1 MFGRKKTLNDE
12 LAPTTTDESA
22 RPGAKNRP
30 TPKRREQEAL
40 NKRPLIVTDRKAAGA
55 QDKAA
60 RREAMAK
67 QRAGMMTG
75 DEKYLPV
82 RDKGPRRRFI
92 RDTVD
97 ARWNIGE
104 FMLPIMLIVLLLSFV
119 RTNWALLLVFV
130 LVYGLILVA
139 IVDALLMW
147 RRTRRK
153 VEDKF
158 GGGREGR
165 RVVRHHARLPDAPHP
180 HAEAAGRPRRAPGLS
195 HTPAR
200 SRGLPRPSVLQLGE
214 RRAAPASRHTSR
226 SRACRRTPS
235 AARTTS
241 RSSPALAARDGPEA
255 VRAFGGIPRLDS
267 GSSSASRDHSAPS
280 ADEERDRRPLATTT
294 GRAARSRPGCGGLG
308 RPRGG

>member
-1 MFGRKKTLNDE
+1 VFGRKKTLNED
-12 LAPTTTDESA
+12 LAPTASTDASA
-22 RPGAKNRP
+22 RAGAKNRP

-40 NKRPLIVTDRKAAGA
+40 NKRPLIVTDRKAATK
-55 QDKAA
+55 QDKTA

-75 DEKYLPV
+75 DEKYLPA

-139 IVDALLMW
+139 IGDALLMW

-158 GGGREGR
+158 GGAEKG
-165 RVVRHHARLPDAPHP
+165 DAWY
-180 HAEAAGRPRRAPGLS
+180 AIMRAF
-195 HTPAR
+195 
-200 SRGLPRPSVLQLGE
+200 QM
-214 RRAAPASRHTSR
+214 
-226 SRACRRTPS
+226 RRTRMPKPQV
-235 AARTTS
+235 ARGQH
-241 RSSPALAARDGPEA
+241 PA
-255 VRAFGGIPRLDS
+255 
-267 GSSSASRDHSAPS
+267 
-280 ADEERDRRPLATTT
+280 
-294 GRAARSRPGCGGLG
+294 
-308 RPRGG
+308 

>member
-12 LAPTTTDESA
+12 LAPTASTDQSA

-40 NKRPLIVTDRKAAGA
+40 NKRPLIVTDRKAATK
-55 QDKAA
+55 QDKTV

-75 DEKYLPV
+75 DEKYLPA

-139 IVDALLMW
+139 IGDALLMW

-153 VEDKF
+153 MDDKF
-158 GGGREGR
+158 GGADKG
-165 RVVRHHARLPDAPHP
+165 DAWY
-180 HAEAAGRPRRAPGLS
+180 AIMRAF
-195 HTPAR
+195 
-200 SRGLPRPSVLQLGE
+200 QM
-214 RRAAPASRHTSR
+214 
-226 SRACRRTPS
+226 RRTRMPKPQV
-235 AARTTS
+235 ARGEH
-241 RSSPALAARDGPEA
+241 PA
-255 VRAFGGIPRLDS
+255 
-267 GSSSASRDHSAPS
+267 
-280 ADEERDRRPLATTT
+280 
-294 GRAARSRPGCGGLG
+294 
-308 RPRGG
+308 

>member
-1 MFGRKKTLNDE
+1 MFGRKKTLNEE
-12 LAPTTTDESA
+12 LAPTASTDPSA

-40 NKRPLIVTDRKAAGA
+40 NKRPLIVTDRKAATK
-55 QDKAA
+55 QDKTA

-75 DEKYLPV
+75 DEKYLPA

-104 FMLPIMLIVLLLSFV
+104 FMLPIMLLVLLLSFV

-139 IVDALLMW
+139 IGDALLMW

-153 VEDKF
+153 MEDKF
-158 GGGREGR
+158 G
-165 RVVRHHARLPDAPHP
+165 
-180 HAEAAGRPRRAPGLS
+180 AAGKGDAWYAIMRAF
-195 HTPAR
+195 
-200 SRGLPRPSVLQLGE
+200 QM
-214 RRAAPASRHTSR
+214 
-226 SRACRRTPS
+226 RRTRMPKPQV
-235 AARTTS
+235 ARGEH
-241 RSSPALAARDGPEA
+241 PA
-255 VRAFGGIPRLDS
+255 
-267 GSSSASRDHSAPS
+267 
-280 ADEERDRRPLATTT
+280 
-294 GRAARSRPGCGGLG
+294 
-308 RPRGG
+308 

>member
-12 LAPTTTDESA
+12 PAAQVEQDS

-30 TPKRREQEAL
+30 TPKRRDQEAL
-40 NKRPLIVTDRKAAGA
+40 NKRPLIVTDRKAAGK
-55 QDKAA
+55 QDKTA

-67 QRAGMMTG
+67 QRAGMLMG

-92 RDTVD
+92 RDSVD

-104 FMLPIMLIVLLLSFV
+104 VMLPVMLLVLLLSFV

-139 IVDALLMW
+139 IGDAVLMW

-158 GGGREGR
+158 GQAEKG
-165 RVVRHHARLPDAPHP
+165 DAWY
-180 HAEAAGRPRRAPGLS
+180 AIMRAF
-195 HTPAR
+195 
-200 SRGLPRPSVLQLGE
+200 QM
-214 RRAAPASRHTSR
+214 
-226 SRACRRTPS
+226 RRTRMPK
-235 AARTTS
+235 
-241 RSSPALAARDGPEA
+241 PQ
-255 VRAFGGIPRLDS
+255 V
-267 GSSSASRDHSAPS
+267 
-280 ADEERDRRPLATTT
+280 DRGNPPT
-294 GRAARSRPGCGGLG
+294 
-308 RPRGG
+308 

>member
-1 MFGRKKTLNDE
+1 VFGGKKTINDE
-12 LAPTTTDESA
+12 LVSAVSTDPA

-75 DEKYLPV
+75 DEKYLPA
-82 RDKGPRRRFI
+82 RDKGSRRRFI

-104 FMLPIMLIVLLLSFV
+104 FMLPVMLIVLLLSFV

-139 IVDALLMW
+139 IGDALLMW

-158 GGGREGR
+158 GGAEKG
-165 RVVRHHARLPDAPHP
+165 DAWY
-180 HAEAAGRPRRAPGLS
+180 AIMRAF
-195 HTPAR
+195 
-200 SRGLPRPSVLQLGE
+200 QM
-214 RRAAPASRHTSR
+214 
-226 SRACRRTPS
+226 RRTRMPKPQV
-235 AARTTS
+235 ARGQH
-241 RSSPALAARDGPEA
+241 PA
-255 VRAFGGIPRLDS
+255 
-267 GSSSASRDHSAPS
+267 
-280 ADEERDRRPLATTT
+280 
-294 GRAARSRPGCGGLG
+294 
-308 RPRGG
+308 

>member
-1 MFGRKKTLNDE
+1 VFGRKKTLDE
-12 LAPTTTDESA
+12 ELTPTASTDESA

-40 NKRPLIVTDRKAAGA
+40 NKRPLIVSDRKAATK

-75 DEKYLPV
+75 DEKYLPA

-139 IVDALLMW
+139 IGDAVLMW

-158 GGGREGR
+158 GQAEKG
-165 RVVRHHARLPDAPHP
+165 DAWY
-180 HAEAAGRPRRAPGLS
+180 AIMRAF
-195 HTPAR
+195 
-200 SRGLPRPSVLQLGE
+200 QM
-214 RRAAPASRHTSR
+214 
-226 SRACRRTPS
+226 RRTRMPKPQVD
-235 AARTTS
+235 RGN
-241 RSSPALAARDGPEA
+241 RPA
-255 VRAFGGIPRLDS
+255 
-267 GSSSASRDHSAPS
+267 
-280 ADEERDRRPLATTT
+280 
-294 GRAARSRPGCGGLG
+294 
-308 RPRGG
+308 